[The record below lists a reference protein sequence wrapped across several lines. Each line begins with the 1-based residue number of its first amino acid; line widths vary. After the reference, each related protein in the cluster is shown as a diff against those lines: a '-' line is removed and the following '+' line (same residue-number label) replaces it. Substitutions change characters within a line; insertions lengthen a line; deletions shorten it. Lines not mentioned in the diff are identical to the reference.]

1 MDSPKWQR
9 RHLRHGCPCREHAIR
24 YPLPEVSVG
33 LYPGWSEC
41 PRRALRACLQ
51 TGCESGSI
59 EGFAER
65 HHYQSNAQIKCRMRR
80 AKSGYNTRLTIDIA
94 QIYNSTATRPV
105 LLAQLKLFDHDTYLS
120 ISDSVSV
127 LIFSGSAQ
135 SSFSRPG
142 SAEAGLTPHSSPLQ
156 GHIKVA
162 QCRRA
167 SDSPET
173 MVAMARSEKQGHQ
186 HRRLVCIL

>member
-1 MDSPKWQR
+1 MAMDSPKWRR
-9 RHLRHGCPCREHAIR
+9 RHLRHGCPCPEHAIR
-24 YPLPEVSVG
+24 HPLPEVSAG

-41 PRRALRACLQ
+41 PCRTLRACLQ

-59 EGFAER
+59 EGFPER
-65 HHYQSNAQIKCRMRR
+65 HHCQSNAQIKCRRKR
-80 AKSGYNTRLTIDIA
+80 AKSRCNTTPTINIV
-94 QIYNSTATRPV
+94 QRFNSTATRPV
-105 LLAQLKLFDHDTYLS
+105 LLAQLKLFDHDSYLS

-142 SAEAGLTPHSSPLQ
+142 SAEAGLTPRSSPLQ
-156 GHIKVA
+156 GHMKVA

-167 SDSPET
+167 SLET
-173 MVAMARSEKQGHQ
+173 MVAMAR
-186 HRRLVCIL
+186 

>member
-1 MDSPKWQR
+1 MDSPKWR
-9 RHLRHGCPCREHAIR
+9 RRPLRHGCPCPEHAIR

-59 EGFAER
+59 EGFPER

-105 LLAQLKLFDHDTYLS
+105 LLAQSKLFDHDSYLL

-127 LIFSGSAQ
+127 LIFSGSAPIEFFPTGKCRGRLDSTIFTTARTYQ
-135 SSFSRPG
+135 SS
-142 SAEAGLTPHSSPLQ
+142 A
-156 GHIKVA
+156 V
-162 QCRRA
+162 
-167 SDSPET
+167 
-173 MVAMARSEKQGHQ
+173 
-186 HRRLVCIL
+186 